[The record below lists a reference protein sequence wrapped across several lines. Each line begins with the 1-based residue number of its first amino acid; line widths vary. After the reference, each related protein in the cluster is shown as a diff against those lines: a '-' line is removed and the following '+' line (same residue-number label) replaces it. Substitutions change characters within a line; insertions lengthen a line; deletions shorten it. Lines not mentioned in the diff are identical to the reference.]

1 MKVRKEPIRKCLATG
16 ERLSKKDL
24 VRIVR
29 TPEGEIKIDQTGKL
43 NGRGAYLSKSLEAIK
58 LARTKNIIG
67 KALEVEIPEA
77 IYEQLFQIVGDKD
90 GKN

>member
-58 LARTKNIIG
+58 LAKTKNIIG
-67 KALEVEIPEA
+67 RALETEIPDT
-77 IYEQLFQIVGDKD
+77 IYEQLFQLIGDKD

>member
-16 ERLSKKDL
+16 MRFSKKDL

-58 LARTKNIIG
+58 LAKTKNIIG
-67 KALEVEIPEA
+67 KALETEIPDT
-77 IYEQLFQIVGDKD
+77 IYEQLFQLIGDKD

>member
-16 ERLSKKDL
+16 ERFSKKDL

-43 NGRGAYLSKSLEAIK
+43 NGRGAYLSKSKEAIK
-58 LARTKNIIG
+58 LAKNKNIIG
-67 KALEVEIPEA
+67 RALEVEIPEA
-77 IYEQLFQIVGDKD
+77 IYEELLQLVGDKD

>member
-67 KALEVEIPEA
+67 RALEVEIPEA

>member
-58 LARTKNIIG
+58 LAKTKNIIG

-77 IYEQLFQIVGDKD
+77 IYEQLFQLVGDKD

>member
-16 ERLSKKDL
+16 MRFSKKDL

-58 LARTKNIIG
+58 LAKTKNIIG

>member
-1 MKVRKEPIRKCLATG
+1 MGSEMCIRD
-16 ERLSKKDL
+16 R
-24 VRIVR
+24 
-29 TPEGEIKIDQTGKL
+29 IKIDQTGKL

-58 LARTKNIIG
+58 LAKTKNIIG

>member
-58 LARTKNIIG
+58 LAKTKNIIG
-67 KALEVEIPEA
+67 KALETEIPEA

>member
-16 ERLSKKDL
+16 MRFSKKDL

-67 KALEVEIPEA
+67 RALEVEIPEA

>member
-58 LARTKNIIG
+58 LAKTKNIIG
-67 KALEVEIPEA
+67 KALETEIPDT
-77 IYEQLFQIVGDKD
+77 IYEQLFQLIGDKD

>member
-58 LARTKNIIG
+58 LAKTKNIIG

>member
-1 MKVRKEPIRKCLATG
+1 
-16 ERLSKKDL
+16 
-24 VRIVR
+24 
-29 TPEGEIKIDQTGKL
+29 L

-58 LARTKNIIG
+58 LAKTKNIIG
-67 KALEVEIPEA
+67 KALETEIPEA

>member
-16 ERLSKKDL
+16 MRFSKKDL

-58 LARTKNIIG
+58 LAKTKNIIG
-67 KALEVEIPEA
+67 KALETEIPDN
-77 IYEQLFQIVGDKD
+77 IYEQLFQLVGDKD

>member
-16 ERLSKKDL
+16 MRFSKKDL

-67 KALEVEIPEA
+67 RALEVAIPEA

>member
-58 LARTKNIIG
+58 LAKTKNIIG
-67 KALEVEIPEA
+67 RALEVEIPEA

>member
-16 ERLSKKDL
+16 MRFSKKDL

-29 TPEGEIKIDQTGKL
+29 TPEGEIKINQTGKL

-67 KALEVEIPEA
+67 RALEVEIPEA

>member
-58 LARTKNIIG
+58 LAKTKNIIG
-67 KALEVEIPEA
+67 KALETEIPDN
-77 IYEQLFQIVGDKD
+77 IYEQLFQLVGDKD

>member
-16 ERLSKKDL
+16 MRFSKKDL

-29 TPEGEIKIDQTGKL
+29 APEGEIKIDQTGKL

-58 LARTKNIIG
+58 LAKTKNIIG